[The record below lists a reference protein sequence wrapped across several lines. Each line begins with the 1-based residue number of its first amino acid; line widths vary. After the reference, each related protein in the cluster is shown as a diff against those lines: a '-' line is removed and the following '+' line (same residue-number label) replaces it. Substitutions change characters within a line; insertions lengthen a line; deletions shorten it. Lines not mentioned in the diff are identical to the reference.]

1 MLNQMF
7 TNKIGLRKSTN
18 ITKNIYYEN
27 IKKSKYLNWN
37 TSVYPLNE
45 INTFLDAEF
54 EKLFNVIH
62 IL

>member
-1 MLNQMF
+1 MF
-7 TNKIGLRKSTN
+7 TNKIGLHKNTS
-18 ITKNIYYEN
+18 ITRNIYYEN
-27 IKKSKYLNWN
+27 IEKRKCLNWN

-54 EKLFNVIH
+54 EELFNVIH